1 MVFKQRKPVVCK
13 GVDKVTILRQEMA
26 VKGKNNQLNLIWE
39 KSLKYLQG
47 LLNEE
52 TYKNWIIPIVP
63 IAIDDEEVTL
73 GVSDAFFISWL
84 KDNFGDLIINA
95 VSSSVQ
101 RPMKIKYEP
110 GHIVKPEII
119 KEDKKT
125 ESTNKASEKAS
136 SGKAKVTKNCHIRHT
151 FKNFV
156 IGPENEFA
164 AAAAM
169 GITKSSTSNST
180 NPLFIY
186 GSTGLGKTHLLQ
198 AVAHKVSERKPDAI
212 VEYISCEDFL
222 NLFID
227 SLKSNRHA
235 KFRNRFRKADFLL
248 IDDIHFL
255 AGKTQLQEEFFN
267 TFNKLYNEDKKILL
281 TSDRRPSEIDKL
293 EDRLVSRFDSG
304 LTVDIQPL
312 GVETRLAVLRK
323 KQEEHLTKIDDD
335 VLLFIASRITSNVRR
350 LEGALTR
357 LLTYHSLKGGEISV
371 HDAAMVLKPMLE
383 EEVAASVTIE
393 TIQRKVA
400 NHFDLKVADLT
411 GSKRPRNIAIP
422 RMLAMYFCRKM
433 TDKSLPEIGSSF
445 ARNHATV
452 LHAVKEVQ
460 KRQERDESFK
470 HTVSFI
476 ERQLQ
481 NSQG

>member
-1 MVFKQRKPVVCK
+1 
-13 GVDKVTILRQEMA
+13 MA
-26 VKGKNNQLNLIWE
+26 VKGKNNQLNIIWD
-39 KSLKYLQG
+39 KALQYLKG

-52 TYKNWIIPIVP
+52 TFSKWITPVIPIS
-63 IAIDDEEVTL
+63 IKEDSITL

-84 KDNFGDLIINA
+84 QDNFGDMILKALSCSAKKEIT
-95 VSSSVQ
+95 VY
-101 RPMKIKYEP
+101 YEP
-110 GHIVKPEII
+110 GHVLPEIENENQKAI
-119 KEDKKT
+119 SVKETRKT
-125 ESTNKASEKAS
+125 VNREQQAA
-136 SGKAKVTKNCHIRHT
+136 VNCHSRHT

-156 IGPENEFA
+156 VGPENEFA
-164 AAAAM
+164 AAAAL
-169 GITKSSTSNST
+169 GLTKASSSSI

-186 GSTGLGKTHLLQ
+186 GGTGLGKTHLLQ
-198 AVAHKVSERKPDAI
+198 AVAHKVSAKDPEAI

-227 SLKSNRHA
+227 SLKTNRHA
-235 KFRNRFRKADFLL
+235 KFRNRFRKADYLM

-281 TSDRRPSEIDKL
+281 TSDRRPSEINRL
-293 EDRLVSRFDSG
+293 EERLVSRFDSG

-323 KQEEHLTKIDDD
+323 KQEEHLIKLDDGI
-335 VLLFIASRITSNVRR
+335 LLFIASRITSNVRR
-350 LEGALTR
+350 LEGALTL
-357 LLTYHSLKGGEISV
+357 LLTYLSLKGGSMTV
-371 HDAAMVLKPMLE
+371 SDAEKVLAPMLE
-383 EEVAASVTIE
+383 EEVAAFVTID
-393 TIQRKVA
+393 TIQQKVA
-400 NHFDLKVADLT
+400 SHFDLKVADLT
-411 GSKRPRNIAIP
+411 GNKRPRNIATP

-452 LHAVKEVQ
+452 LHAVKAIE
-460 KRQERDESFK
+460 KRKTKEESFR
-470 HTVSFI
+470 HTVSLL

-481 NSQG
+481 NA

>member
-1 MVFKQRKPVVCK
+1 
-13 GVDKVTILRQEMA
+13 MA
-26 VKGKNNQLNLIWE
+26 VKGKNNQLNIIWD
-39 KSLKYLQG
+39 KALQYLKG

-52 TYKNWIIPIVP
+52 TYSKWITPVIPVSIEKDV
-63 IAIDDEEVTL
+63 VTL

-84 KDNFGDLIINA
+84 KDNFGDMIINA
-95 VSSSVQ
+95 LSSSAE
-101 RPMKIKYEP
+101 REITIKYEP
-110 GHIVKPEII
+110 GHVLPEID
-119 KEDKKT
+119 KEHVERITSVENKTALAKKKQ
-125 ESTNKASEKAS
+125 SAA
-136 SGKAKVTKNCHIRHT
+136 NCHSRHT

-156 IGPENEFA
+156 VGPENEFA
-164 AAAAM
+164 AAAAL
-169 GITKSSTSNST
+169 GITKASSSST

-186 GSTGLGKTHLLQ
+186 GGTGLGKTHLLQ
-198 AVAHKVSERKPDAI
+198 AVAHKVSEKNPDAI
-212 VEYISCEDFL
+212 IEYISCEDFL

-227 SLKSNRHA
+227 SLKTNRHA
-235 KFRNRFRKADFLL
+235 KFRNRFRKADYLM

-281 TSDRRPSEIDKL
+281 TSDRRPSEINRL

-323 KQEEHLTKIDDD
+323 KQEAHLIKLDAEI
-335 VLLFIASRITSNVRR
+335 LLFLASRITSNVRR
-350 LEGALTR
+350 LEGALTL
-357 LLTYHSLKGGEISV
+357 LLTYLSLKGGEITV
-371 HDAAMVLKPMLE
+371 DNAERVLGPMLE
-383 EEVAASVTIE
+383 EEVAAFVTID
-393 TIQRKVA
+393 TIQKRVA

-411 GSKRPRNIAIP
+411 GSKRPRNIATP

-452 LHAVKEVQ
+452 LHAVKEIE
-460 KRQERDESFK
+460 KRKIKDETFK
-470 HTVSFI
+470 HTVSLL

-481 NSQG
+481 NAQG

>member
-1 MVFKQRKPVVCK
+1 
-13 GVDKVTILRQEMA
+13 MA
-26 VKGKNNQLNLIWE
+26 VKGKNNQLNIIWDNALQY
-39 KSLKYLQG
+39 LKR

-52 TYKNWIIPIVP
+52 TFFQWITPIIPIS
-63 IAIDDEEVTL
+63 IDEDVVTL

-84 KDNFGDLIINA
+84 QDNFGEIIINA
-95 VSSSVQ
+95 LSSSAE
-101 RPMKIKYEP
+101 RKITVRYEP
-110 GHIVKPEII
+110 GHLLPE
-119 KEDKKT
+119 KENDKIAKSTDAEKFASDKKQ
-125 ESTNKASEKAS
+125 
-136 SGKAKVTKNCHIRHT
+136 VTANCHIRHT

-156 IGPENEFA
+156 VGPENEFA
-164 AAAAM
+164 AAAAL
-169 GITKSSTSNST
+169 GITKSSSSST

-186 GSTGLGKTHLLQ
+186 GGTGLGKTHLLQ
-198 AVAHKVSERKPDAI
+198 AVAHKVSDKNPNAI
-212 VEYISCEDFL
+212 IEYISCEDFL

-227 SLKSNRHA
+227 SLKTNRHA
-235 KFRNRFRKADFLL
+235 KFRNRFRKADFLM

-255 AGKTQLQEEFFN
+255 AGKPQIQEEFFN

-281 TSDRRPSEIDKL
+281 TSDRRPSEIDRL

-323 KQEEHLTKIDDD
+323 KQEEHLTKIDDE

-357 LLTYHSLKGGEISV
+357 LLTYNSLKGGKISV
-371 HDAAMVLKPMLE
+371 HDAEIILRPMLE
-383 EEVAASVTIE
+383 EEVCTSVTID
-393 TIQRKVA
+393 TIQKKIA
-400 NHFDLKVADLT
+400 SYFDLKVPDLT
-411 GSKRPRNIAIP
+411 GSKRPRNIATP

-433 TDKSLPEIGSSF
+433 TDKSLPEIGRSF
-445 ARNHATV
+445 DRNHATV
-452 LHAVKEVQ
+452 LHAVKEVE
-460 KRQERDESFK
+460 KRQKTEENFK
-470 HTVSFI
+470 HTVSLL